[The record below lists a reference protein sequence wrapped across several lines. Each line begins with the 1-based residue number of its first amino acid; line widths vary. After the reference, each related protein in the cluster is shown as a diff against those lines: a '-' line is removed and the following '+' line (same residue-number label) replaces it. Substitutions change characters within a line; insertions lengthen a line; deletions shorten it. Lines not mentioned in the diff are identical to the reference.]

1 VRLKTERLVLR
12 RPQREDAAAYYPQW
26 QDADAV
32 QYVGGVKTPEQVDE
46 MVERMLRHW
55 DWYGIGEFTVERRE
69 DGEILGRVGLQLWD
83 PRDWTNGK
91 RVRLRGEVE
100 RELGW
105 KLGREHWGR
114 GYATEAAAACRDWA
128 LGELGLTRVISL
140 IAFENVA
147 SIRVA
152 EKIGESF
159 EREVDNT
166 PFPHRYGLWS
176 LGERMGG

>member
-1 VRLKTERLVLR
+1 MRLETERLVLR
-12 RPQREDAAAYYPQW
+12 RPRPEDAAAFYPQW

-32 QYVGGVKTPEQVDE
+32 QFVGGVKTREQIDE
-46 MVERMLRHW
+46 MVERLLRHW
-55 DWYGIGEFTVERRE
+55 EWYGLGEFTVERRD
-69 DGEILGRVGLQLWD
+69 DGAVLGRVGLQLWD

-91 RVRLRGEVE
+91 RKRLDGEVE
-100 RELGW
+100 TELGW
-105 KLGREHWGR
+105 KLGREHWGS
-114 GYATEAAAACRDWA
+114 GYATEAAAACRDWT
-128 LGELGLTRVISL
+128 LGELGRTRLISL
-140 IAFENVA
+140 IALENVA

-176 LGERMGG
+176 LGERMSA

>member
-1 VRLKTERLVLR
+1 MRLETDRLLLR
-12 RPQREDAAAYYPQW
+12 PPRQADAAAFYPHW

-32 QYVGGVKTPEQVDE
+32 QYVGGVKTREQVEE

-55 DWYGIGEFTVERRE
+55 DWYELGEFTVERRE
-69 DGEILGRVGLQLWD
+69 DGEVLGRVGFQLWD

-91 RVRLRGEVE
+91 RARLEGDAET
-100 RELGW
+100 ELGW
-105 KLGREHWGR
+105 KLGNEHWGR

-128 LGELGLTRVISL
+128 LGELGLPRIISL
-140 IAFENVA
+140 IALKNAA
-147 SIRVA
+147 SVRVA

-159 EREVDNT
+159 EREVENT

-176 LGERMGG
+176 LGERMDG

>member
-1 VRLKTERLVLR
+1 VRLETERLVLR
-12 RPQREDAAAYYPQW
+12 RPRPEDAAAFYPQW

-32 QYVGGVKTPEQVDE
+32 QFVGGVKTREQVDE
-46 MVERMLRHW
+46 MVERLLRHW
-55 DWYGIGEFTVERRE
+55 EWYGLGEFTVERRG
-69 DGEILGRVGLQLWD
+69 DGAVLGRVGLQLWD

-91 RVRLRGEVE
+91 RKRLDGEVE
-100 RELGW
+100 TELGW
-105 KLGREHWGR
+105 KLAREHWGS
-114 GYATEAAAACRDWA
+114 GYATEAAAACRDWT
-128 LGELGLTRVISL
+128 LGELGRTRLISL
-140 IAFENVA
+140 IALENVA

-176 LGERMGG
+176 LGERMRA